1 MRSFGSLALAQDDG
15 EGKEPSQDDGKPL
28 ALAQDDG
35 KPLALAQ
42 DDGKPKMLV
51 WTTGSKHSSPRAAP
65 AAVVPTS
72 PDLG

>member
-15 EGKEPSQDDGKPL
+15 EGREPS
-28 ALAQDDG
+28 QDDG

-51 WTTGSKHSSPRAAP
+51 WTTGREAFRRTAFVVSS
-65 AAVVPTS
+65 
-72 PDLG
+72 

>member
-35 KPLALAQ
+35 KP
-42 DDGKPKMLV
+42 KMLV
-51 WTTGSKHSSPRAAP
+51 WTTGREAFRRTAFALSS
-65 AAVVPTS
+65 
-72 PDLG
+72 